1 MTYKYCKKLES
12 ILADTEATGKKV
24 YHMTCNHPSKK
35 SNAAFLMGAFC
46 IIVLKR
52 SADVVTRMFEF
63 IPIRFRDASEGPCF
77 FYLSLGDCFIAIEQ
91 AIRRNW
97 FSYASFS
104 SKDYEHYAKVENGD
118 LNWIIPRQFVAFC
131 SPAEDGTR
139 RRGRLTVEKYCSIF
153 TALKVRTVVRLNKP
167 KYSPVKFAEKGIN
180 HYDLHFKDGST
191 PPIPLVDRFIDI
203 CNSEHGA
210 VAVHCKA
217 GLGRTGTLIGCY
229 AIKIFKFPA
238 SAFIGW
244 CRICRPGSV
253 LGPQQQ
259 FLLDYEYSVRNKK
272 QFMLNTI
279 SCDSVKAALGDN
291 HQGNRLMEAKS
302 RNATPNPK
310 ARRGV
315 SRKSTPNSEN
325 NSFEDNPDQLNN
337 DGEEEEVKTT
347 PTKTKFIVEF
357 KKILTKFTRPER
369 PQILTTRSTRNLY
382 AYQRGN

>member
-1 MTYKYCKKLES
+1 
-12 ILADTEATGKKV
+12 
-24 YHMTCNHPSKK
+24 MTCNHPSKK